1 MDTVRFDKLLFSQAK
16 IIKLIASQANL
27 FSCLEVICLEIE
39 KRLDDRGAKSS
50 ILLLKGRHLHHG
62 AAPRLPLPYCE
73 AIDGVEIGN
82 NVGSCG
88 TAAFYGKQ
96 IIVSDIE
103 NDIRWKDYAPLALSF
118 DLRACWSTP
127 IIASTGKILGTF
139 AIYYDRA
146 LDPTAQ
152 HLDLIN
158 FFTVLASLAIE
169 KSYAIERENIL
180 NKQLTQTIE
189 KIQAFSKVMPDVG
202 LILDSSGLFVD
213 VYGNS
218 EEVLNLNRKSLIGKF
233 VTEILP
239 KANAKEIIKV
249 IRKTLSSNSLQV
261 YEYDV
266 AINGKWQTFE
276 GRVAPIKNY
285 LIEDRDKQHVV
296 WMARDI
302 TDRKQAQIEI
312 EKLAF
317 YDPLTKLP
325 NRRLLLERLN
335 DVIKYTKRNKKV
347 AGLIFIDLDNFKTI
361 NDEFGHSYGD
371 QLLCD
376 LASRLS
382 VTLRETDMLARI
394 GGDEF
399 VVVLEGYQV
408 NARTMR
414 VEANIVCERILNAF
428 KTPFDLKDKQI
439 MSGASLGVSLIEGK
453 ATTADEVLG
462 HADIA
467 MYQAKKE
474 GKGKAVFYDTPIK

>member
-50 ILLLKGRHLHHG
+50 ILLLRGRHLHHG

-239 KANAKEIIKV
+239 KANAKEIINV

-296 WMARDI
+296 WMAREI

-399 VVVLEGYQV
+399 VVVLDWSV
-408 NARTMR
+408 VLFDWSVVLFNWR
-414 VEANIVCERILNAF
+414 VVKNGFAF
-428 KTPFDLKDKQI
+428 TFFFRLIHGDISMTEHL
-439 MSGASLGVSLIEGK
+439 VSRGGL
-453 ATTADEVLG
+453 A
-462 HADIA
+462 
-467 MYQAKKE
+467 
-474 GKGKAVFYDTPIK
+474 FN

>member
-1 MDTVRFDKLLFSQAK
+1 MNTVRFDRLLFSQAK

-27 FSCLEVICLEIE
+27 FSCLDVICLEIE
-39 KRLDDRGAKSS
+39 KLLDDRGAKSS

-96 IIVSDIE
+96 VVVADIE
-103 NDIRWKDYAPLALSF
+103 NDPRWQNYASLALSF
-118 DLRACWSTP
+118 NLLSCWSTP
-127 IIASTGKILGTF
+127 IIASTGKVLGTF
-139 AIYYDRA
+139 AIYHDRVLEPSA
-146 LDPTAQ
+146 
-152 HLDLIN
+152 HHFDLIN

-169 KSYAIERENIL
+169 KAYAIERENIL

-189 KIQAFSKVMPDVG
+189 KIQAFSKVMPDLG
-202 LILDSSGLFVD
+202 LILNADGLFVD
-213 VYGNS
+213 VYGDS
-218 EEVLNLNRKSLIGKF
+218 QEVLDLDRKALIGKQM
-233 VTEILP
+233 TELLP
-239 KANAKEIIKV
+239 KANAKEIIKI
-249 IRKTLSSNSLQV
+249 IRKTLSTNSLQV

-266 AINGKWQTFE
+266 EINGKMLTFE

-285 LIEDRDKQHVV
+285 LIEDRNKQHVV

-302 TDRKQAQIEI
+302 TERKQAQKEI

-325 NRRLLLERLN
+325 NRRLLLERLS

-376 LASRLS
+376 LASRLNL
-382 VTLRETDMLARI
+382 TLRDTDMLARI

-399 VVVLEGYQV
+399 VVVIEGYQV
-408 NARTMR
+408 NVQSMMND
-414 VEANIVCERILNAF
+414 ANSVCERILAAL
-428 KTPFDLKDKQI
+428 TAPFILKDKQI
-439 MSGASLGVSLIEGK
+439 FSGASLGVSLIEGK

-467 MYQAKKE
+467 MYQAKRE
-474 GKGKAVFYDTPIK
+474 GKGKAVFYAEQAK